1 MRVALERGDAVVLVP
16 RLSHGVLRLEGRAPG
31 PARATARGGGGPAR
45 AAARGG
51 GGSARATARSVGAGD
66 GGTPAHEPAQGLVAG
81 PVLLSLS
88 REGLLVGAEVL
99 EEQRWWRARPVA
111 WELRTRAH
119 GLRVLEHDPTEAP
132 EPRWDAAR
140 RLFWLAWGDAQAPRI
155 VGLGPRAHAAVDGDR
170 LVALLADLRGFG
182 R

>member
-1 MRVALERGDAVVLVP
+1 MRVAVERGDAVVLVP

-31 PARATARGGGGPAR
+31 PGRGGG
-45 AAARGG
+45 AA
-51 GGSARATARSVGAGD
+51 
-66 GGTPAHEPAQGLVAG
+66 PAHEPAQGLVAG
-81 PVLLSLS
+81 PALLSLS

-99 EEQRWWRARPVA
+99 EEQRWWRPRPVD
-111 WELRTRAH
+111 WDLRTRAH
-119 GLRVLEHDPTEAP
+119 GLRVLEHDPAEVP

-140 RLFWLAWGDAQAPRI
+140 RLFWLAWGQAAAPRI
-155 VGLGPRAHAAVDGDR
+155 VGLGPRAHAAVDGER